1 MTHMLTHH
9 IQTQQNKSKLHLIIK
24 IKSKHGVMLAC

>member
-9 IQTQQNKSKLHLIIK
+9 IQTQQNKSKLHFNHQN
-24 IKSKHGVMLAC
+24 KHE